1 MANMIAQAYDHMT
14 HGSAELSMTER
25 GISLVAGLALAAA
38 GAKPRPN
45 VLLNVLA
52 LGAGSY
58 LAYRGATGY
67 CPVKATLVED
77 DTAHRERLGRSREQ
91 LARSH

>member
-1 MANMIAQAYDHMT
+1 MANMIAQAYESMT
-14 HGSAELSMTER
+14 RGSAELSMTER

-38 GAKPRPN
+38 GARPRPN
-45 VLLNVLA
+45 PLLNVLA

-67 CPVKATLVED
+67 CPLKAALVENQGMN
-77 DTAHRERLGRSREQ
+77 RERIGRSRGQ
-91 LARSH
+91 VARSR

>member
-52 LGAGSY
+52 LGPAPTSPI
-58 LAYRGATGY
+58 AAPRATA
-67 CPVKATLVED
+67 P
-77 DTAHRERLGRSREQ
+77 
-91 LARSH
+91 

>member
-1 MANMIAQAYDHMT
+1 MSNMVTQAYEHMT
-14 HGSAELSMTER
+14 HGSAHLSWTER

-45 VLLNVLA
+45 PLLNVLA

-77 DTAHRERLGRSREQ
+77 AGASRGRI
-91 LARSH
+91 ARSH